1 MLASLPLSSRACSR
15 GGCSALAAL
24 LLFGAGLRAQE
35 VAAVE
40 PRSERAA
47 EGAIWPQWRGPA
59 RDGHFRG
66 AAWPER
72 LNGETLRRLWRV
84 ELDKSYASPVVS
96 ETAIFTV
103 ETKGEESEVV
113 KAFSR
118 ADGKLLWEA
127 SWKGAM
133 QVPFFAAKNGSWV
146 RSSPA
151 LDGEHLYVGGM
162 RDVLVCLDVATG
174 AIRWRLD
181 FPEQMK
187 TKLPDFGFVCSPLV
201 VGDHVYVQA
210 GEGFAKVE
218 KRSGEVVWRTLR
230 DGGGMNGSAFSS
242 PVHAKLAGV
251 EQLVVLSRTHL
262 HGVDPAEGKEL
273 WKLEVPS
280 FRGMNILTPQIVGDD
295 AVFTAPYG
303 GKSQLVKLGIAEA
316 ALTAAPVWQNKI
328 QGYMCSPVVV
338 DGHAYYFT
346 RANRFTCVRL
356 SDGAECWTSGP
367 TGNEYWSLI
376 AQGRRILALSN
387 DGELRLIEANPEAY
401 TVIDE
406 LPLVETE
413 SWAHLAAVDGLL
425 VVRELRALS
434 VFAWK

>member
-1 MLASLPLSSRACSR
+1 MLASPSSSSRARSR
-15 GGCSALAAL
+15 GAFSAGAML
-24 LLFGAGLRAQE
+24 LLLAAGLRAQE
-35 VAAVE
+35 VAAVA
-40 PRSERAA
+40 PRAERAA
-47 EGAIWPQWRGPA
+47 EGATWPQWRGPA

-72 LNGETLRRLWRV
+72 LSGENLRRLWRV

-96 ETAIFTV
+96 ETTIFTV
-103 ETKGEESEVV
+103 ETKDEESEVV

-133 QVPFFAAKNGSWV
+133 KVPFFAAKNGSWV

-151 LDGEHLYVGGM
+151 LDGENLYVGGM
-162 RDVLVCLDVATG
+162 RDVLVCLDAATG
-174 AIRWRLD
+174 EIHWRLD
-181 FPEQMK
+181 FPRQMK

-210 GEGFAKVE
+210 GEGFAKVD
-218 KRSGEVVWRTLR
+218 KRNGEVVWRTLR

-242 PVHAKLAGV
+242 PVLAKLAGV

-262 HGVDPAEGKEL
+262 HGVDPADGRAL

-303 GKSQLVKLGIAEA
+303 GKSQLVKLGAAEG
-316 ALTAAPVWQNKI
+316 ALSAAPLWQNKI

-367 TGNEYWSLI
+367 TGNEYWSLV

-387 DGELRLIEANPEAY
+387 DGELRLIAANPEAY
-401 TVIDE
+401 AVIDE

>member
-1 MLASLPLSSRACSR
+1 MNFSVTPVPLVF
-15 GGCSALAAL
+15 ALALAVPRAL
-24 LLFGAGLRAQE
+24 PGQE
-35 VAAVE
+35 LAAPAANASE
-40 PRSERAA
+40 SRSE
-47 EGAIWPQWRGPA
+47 GATWPQWRGPA

-72 LNGETLRRLWRV
+72 LNAEKVKRLWRV

-96 ETAIFTV
+96 ETTVFTV
-103 ETKGEESEVV
+103 ETKSEEEEVV

-118 ADGKLLWEA
+118 AEGKLLWQT

-133 QVPFFAAKNGSWV
+133 TVPFFAARNGSWV

-151 LDGEHLYVGGM
+151 FDGNSLYVGGM
-162 RDVLVCLDVATG
+162 RDVLVCLDAVSG
-174 AIRWRLD
+174 EIRWRLD

-201 VGDHVYVQA
+201 VGDHLYVQA
-210 GEGFAKVE
+210 GEGLAKVE
-218 KRSGEVVWRTLR
+218 KKTGKVVWRGLR

-242 PVHAKLAGV
+242 PVLAKLAGQ

-262 HGVDPAEGKEL
+262 HGVDLAEGKSL
-273 WKLEVPS
+273 WSLEVPS

-295 AVFTAPYG
+295 GVFTAPYG
-303 GKSQLVKLGIAEA
+303 GKSQLVKLSASDDGIS
-316 ALTAAPVWQNKI
+316 AAPAWQNKI

-356 SDGAECWTSGP
+356 ADGEERWTSGP

-387 DGELRLIEANPEAY
+387 DGELRLLEANPEAY

-406 LPLVETE
+406 LPLVEAE

-425 VVRELRALS
+425 VIRELKALS
-434 VFAWK
+434 CFAWK